1 MLALRTCTSS
11 PAESSVRRPLRRAH
25 RGALP
30 SVLLTHM
37 LAMPCVT
44 CAHVPKPAACDAL
57 PAGRAMPARIP
68 GRFPPADQPRPLPG
82 DRLLLFRKH
91 WLDLVLAGDKVVEVR
106 GMSCRP
112 GGAWAG
118 CDGRVHV
125 WLEFGTS
132 EYVSSVSAFRA
143 RLPEHHVDVAVLPYT
158 RTHLWPILAR
168 RILPEPVPYHRAP
181 GPVNWARFRPP
192 GPGEPAWRWSCT
204 V

>member
-1 MLALRTCTSS
+1 
-11 PAESSVRRPLRRAH
+11 
-25 RGALP
+25 
-30 SVLLTHM
+30 
-37 LAMPCVT
+37 
-44 CAHVPKPAACDAL
+44 
-57 PAGRAMPARIP
+57 
-68 GRFPPADQPRPLPG
+68 
-82 DRLLLFRKH
+82 
-91 WLDLVLAGDKVVEVR
+91 
-106 GMSCRP
+106 MSCRP

-192 GPGEPAWRWSCT
+192 AESSARRACLALVVHGLNKLAQASCHYVGAKCVPLRHVAQGT
-204 V
+204 QLRIAVSLGCQGLPRRSCPVSTATSARACQSSAD